1 MRMMLKQ
8 AVCINDKDYAL
19 GIHEIPES
27 VLKHKFFH
35 QLILAG
41 KAVEAEA
48 VSIVTAETL
57 ESRQKKLLDKIM
69 GAAHVEKIEAEE
81 AEAIPAEVETS
92 AEVVE
97 DEQASR
103 KSVKLKRK

>member
-1 MRMMLKQ
+1 MRIMLKQ

-35 QLILAG
+35 QLILSG

-48 VSIVTAETL
+48 VHIVTAETL
-57 ESRQKKLLDKIM
+57 EAKQKKLLDKIM
-69 GAAHVEKIEAEE
+69 GAAPVEKVEVVEVA
-81 AEAIPAEVETS
+81 APVEVEMP

-97 DEQASR
+97 DEQTSR
-103 KSVKLKRK
+103 KSVKSKRK